1 MGPDVGRRVPGYD
14 AGYGVRNRKGTT
26 MGIGISVL
34 LLVVG
39 LVMLTG
45 AVDLPASVTD
55 RVATDTVG
63 WICVIV
69 AVLGFVLALMAGRNR
84 APRA

>member
-1 MGPDVGRRVPGYD
+1 
-14 AGYGVRNRKGTT
+14 

-34 LLVVG
+34 LLIVG
-39 LVMLTG
+39 LVLLTH

-55 RVATDTVG
+55 HVAADTVG

-69 AVLGFVLALMAGRNR
+69 AIVGFAVALLAGRGR
-84 APRA
+84 EPRA

>member
-1 MGPDVGRRVPGYD
+1 
-14 AGYGVRNRKGTT
+14 

-39 LVMLTG
+39 LVLLTG
-45 AVDLPASVTD
+45 AVDLPASVAD
-55 RVATDTVG
+55 HVATNTVG

-69 AVLGFVLALMAGRNR
+69 AALGFVLALATGRNR
-84 APRA
+84 TR

>member
-1 MGPDVGRRVPGYD
+1 MG
-14 AGYGVRNRKGTT
+14 
-26 MGIGISVL
+26 MGISVV

-39 LVMLTG
+39 LILLTG

-55 RVATDTVG
+55 HVATNTVG

-69 AVLGFVLALMAGRNR
+69 AILGFALALLAGRSR

>member
-1 MGPDVGRRVPGYD
+1 
-14 AGYGVRNRKGTT
+14 

-39 LVMLTG
+39 LVLLTH
-45 AVDLPASVTD
+45 AVDLPTSVTD
-55 RVATDTVG
+55 HVAASTVG

-69 AVLGFVLALMAGRNR
+69 AILGFALALLSGRGR
-84 APRA
+84 EPRS

>member
-1 MGPDVGRRVPGYD
+1 
-14 AGYGVRNRKGTT
+14 

-39 LVMLTG
+39 LVLLTH
-45 AVDLPASVTD
+45 AVDLPSSVTD
-55 RVATDTVG
+55 HVAADTVG

-69 AVLGFVLALMAGRNR
+69 AVLGFALALFAGRGR
-84 APRA
+84 EPRA